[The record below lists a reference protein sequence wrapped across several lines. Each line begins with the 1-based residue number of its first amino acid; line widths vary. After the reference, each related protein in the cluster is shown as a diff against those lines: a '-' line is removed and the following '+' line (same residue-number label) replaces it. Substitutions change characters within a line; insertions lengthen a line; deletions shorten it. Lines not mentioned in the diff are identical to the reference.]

1 MTRLILASS
10 SPRRI
15 QLLRE
20 ANFDPEVVR
29 PEVEEVTSAFLTPSE
44 LVRFN
49 ARLKAAAVAQRYP
62 EAIVLG
68 ADTLVALGTE
78 VFGKPRDIEDA
89 SRMLTKLVGKTHQVV
104 TGIALI
110 ETSTGRTTLRS
121 VSSSVTFRALSGTQ
135 IDAYLKIVDPLDKAG
150 AYAAQDSANVIIKQ
164 IEGSFSNVVGLPMEL
179 VGPLLHSVGVRPSLA
194 SVSRS
199 SR

>member
-1 MTRLILASS
+1 
-10 SPRRI
+10 
-15 QLLRE
+15 
-20 ANFDPEVVR
+20 
-29 PEVEEVTSAFLTPSE
+29 
-44 LVRFN
+44 
-49 ARLKAAAVAQRYP
+49 
-62 EAIVLG
+62 
-68 ADTLVALGTE
+68 
-78 VFGKPRDIEDA
+78 
-89 SRMLTKLVGKTHQVV
+89 MLTKLVGKTHQVV

-110 ETSTGRTTLRS
+110 ETSLGRTTLRA

-150 AYAAQDSANVIIKQ
+150 SYAAQDSANVIIKQ

-194 SVSRS
+194 PVSRS